1 MNRKETSGRLIIIPS
16 RLGDQPPLEVL
27 PLSIRKKINDIDH
40 FVVENEKVTRRFIKK
55 IVPGKAQ
62 SKLNFFILNKYTQD
76 TEVPE
81 FLEPCNSGHDVGLL
95 SDAGCPGIADP
106 GSKLIKLAHD
116 HLIKVVP
123 LVGPS
128 SVFLGLMASGLN
140 GQNFA
145 FNGYLPIDK
154 KECRSKVKA
163 LEKRSQ
169 KEDQTQIFIE
179 TPYRNKQL
187 FDLFLTTLSA
197 DTLLTV
203 ACDLSLTT
211 EFITTK
217 KIIDWKKESIDIHK
231 RQCIFLFLKENI

>member
-1 MNRKETSGRLIIIPS
+1 MDKRDTYGRLILIPS
-16 RLGDQPPLEVL
+16 RLGEQPPLEVL

-62 SKLNFFILNKYTQD
+62 NKLNFFVLNKYTQD
-76 TEVPE
+76 SEIPD
-81 FLEPCNSGHDVGLL
+81 FLEPCKTGYDVGLL

-106 GSKLIKLAHD
+106 GSQLIKHAHD
-116 HLIKVVP
+116 RNIRVVP

-128 SVFLGLMASGLN
+128 SIFLGLMASGLS

-154 KECRSKVKA
+154 KECKSKIRA
-163 LEKRSQ
+163 LEKHSQ
-169 KEDQTQIFIE
+169 KEEQTQIFIE
-179 TPYRNKQL
+179 TPYRNQQL
-187 FDLFLTTLSA
+187 FDHLLGALSK

-217 KIIDWKKESIDIHK
+217 KVMDWKKESIDIHK
-231 RQCIFLFLKENI
+231 RQCIFLFLKENF